1 VAPIT
6 SRLCQD
12 KVITDLQHGG
22 RMTQTNAAVTP
33 LPPLVVDR
41 LSPIPLYY
49 QVATRLEQMIEAGEL
64 PVGSRLENEVD
75 LSDQLGVSRPT
86 MRRAISY
93 LVERGL
99 LVRRRGI
106 GTQVVQ
112 PKVRRPVELSS
123 LHDDLVKSGRGPR
136 TTVLSLEVR
145 PVTDVVA
152 HALGV
157 PDGTPA
163 THLERLRFAGDEPLA
178 IMRNVIPTSVLSL
191 QREDLERAGLYQL
204 LRAAGIEPRM
214 ATEQIGARAAT
225 LAEGRTLHEKRG
237 APLLTMSRTAWD
249 AAGRV
254 VEHGDHVYRAGHH
267 SFEIHLSVS

>member
-1 VAPIT
+1 MAP
-6 SRLCQD
+6 
-12 KVITDLQHGG
+12 
-22 RMTQTNAAVTP
+22 TNASTTP

-41 LSPIPLYY
+41 FSPIPLYY
-49 QVATRLEQMIEAGEL
+49 QVAIRLEQMIETGEL

-106 GTQVVQ
+106 GTQVIQ

-123 LHDDLVKSGRGPR
+123 LHDDLEKTGRAPR
-136 TTVLSLEVR
+136 TEVLSFEVR
-145 PVTDVVA
+145 PVTDVMA

-163 THLERLRFAGDEPLA
+163 THLQRLRYAGDEPLA
-178 IMRNVIPTSVLSL
+178 LMRNVIPTTVLDL
-191 QREDLERAGLYQL
+191 RREDLEQAGLYQL
-204 LRAAGIEPRM
+204 LRAAGSEPRM

-225 LAEGRTLHEKRG
+225 AAEARTLREKRG

-249 AAGRV
+249 SAGRV
-254 VEHGDHVYRAGHH
+254 VEQGDHVYRAGHY
-267 SFEIHLSVS
+267 SFEIQLSVG

>member
-1 VAPIT
+1 
-6 SRLCQD
+6 
-12 KVITDLQHGG
+12 
-22 RMTQTNAAVTP
+22 MTVPKAAVTP

-49 QVATRLEQMIEAGEL
+49 QVATRLEQLIESGEL
-64 PVGSRLENEVD
+64 PVGSRLENELD
-75 LSDQLGVSRPT
+75 LSHQLGVSRPT

-106 GTQVVQ
+106 GTQVVR
-112 PKVRRPVELSS
+112 PKVRRPVSLSS
-123 LHDDLVKSGRGPR
+123 LHDDLSTTGRTPH
-136 TTVLSLEVR
+136 TEVLSFDVR
-145 PVTDVVA
+145 PVTDVMA

-163 THLERLRFAGDEPLA
+163 THLERLRYAGDEPLA
-178 IMRNVIPTSVLSL
+178 LMRNVVPTTVLAL
-191 QREDLERAGLYQL
+191 RPEDLEHAGLYEL
-204 LRAAGIEPRM
+204 LRAAGSEPRM

-225 LAEGRTLHEKRG
+225 VAEARTLREKRG

-249 AAGRV
+249 GSGRV
-254 VEHGDHVYRAGHH
+254 VEHGDHVYRPAHY
-267 SFEIHLSVS
+267 SFEISLSVG

>member
-1 VAPIT
+1 MAQP
-6 SRLCQD
+6 
-12 KVITDLQHGG
+12 K
-22 RMTQTNAAVTP
+22 AAVTS
-33 LPPLVVDR
+33 LPPVVVDR

-49 QVATRLEQMIEAGEL
+49 QVAIRLEQLIESGAL
-64 PVGSRLENEVD
+64 PVGSRLENELD
-75 LSDQLGVSRPT
+75 LSNQLGVSRPT

-112 PKVRRPVELSS
+112 PKVRRPVALSS
-123 LHDDLVKSGRGPR
+123 LHDDLSKSGRAPH
-136 TTVLSLEVR
+136 TEVLSFEVR

-157 PDGTPA
+157 PHGTPA

-178 IMRNVIPTSVLSL
+178 LMRNVVPTTVLTL
-191 QREDLERAGLYQL
+191 QREDLEQSGLYEL
-204 LRAAGIEPRM
+204 LRAAGNEPSM

-225 LAEGRTLHEKRG
+225 PAEARTLHEKRG

-249 AAGRV
+249 ATGRV
-254 VEHGDHVYRAGHH
+254 VEHGDHVYRPAHY
-267 SFEIHLSVS
+267 SFEIHLSVG

>member
-1 VAPIT
+1 MSQPNV
-6 SRLCQD
+6 
-12 KVITDLQHGG
+12 
-22 RMTQTNAAVTP
+22 AVTP

-49 QVATRLEQMIEAGEL
+49 QVATRLEQLIESGEL
-64 PVGSRLENEVD
+64 PVGSRLENELD

-123 LHDDLVKSGRGPR
+123 LHDDLSKTGRAPR
-136 TTVLSLEVR
+136 TEVLSFEVR
-145 PVTDVVA
+145 PVTDVMA

-163 THLERLRFAGDEPLA
+163 THLERLRYAGDEPLA
-178 IMRNVIPTSVLSL
+178 LMRNVVPTTVLAL
-191 QREDLERAGLYQL
+191 RREELEHAGLYQV
-204 LRAAGIEPRM
+204 LRAAGCEPRM

-225 LAEGRTLHEKRG
+225 PTEARTLREKRG

-254 VEHGDHVYRAGHH
+254 VEHGDHVYRAGHYT
-267 SFEIHLSVS
+267 FEISLSVR

>member
-1 VAPIT
+1 MLHP
-6 SRLCQD
+6 
-12 KVITDLQHGG
+12 
-22 RMTQTNAAVTP
+22 NAAVTP

-49 QVATRLEQMIEAGEL
+49 QVATRLEEMIESGEL
-64 PVGSRLENEVD
+64 PVGSRLENELD

-123 LHDDLVKSGRGPR
+123 LHDDLTKTGRAPR
-136 TTVLSLEVR
+136 TEVLSLEVR
-145 PVTDVVA
+145 PVSDVVA

-163 THLERLRFAGDEPLA
+163 THLERLRYAGE
-178 IMRNVIPTSVLSL
+178 
-191 QREDLERAGLYQL
+191 
-204 LRAAGIEPRM
+204 
-214 ATEQIGARAAT
+214 
-225 LAEGRTLHEKRG
+225 
-237 APLLTMSRTAWD
+237 
-249 AAGRV
+249 
-254 VEHGDHVYRAGHH
+254 
-267 SFEIHLSVS
+267 

>member
-1 VAPIT
+1 MA
-6 SRLCQD
+6 
-12 KVITDLQHGG
+12 
-22 RMTQTNAAVTP
+22 QTNVEITP

-41 LSPIPLYY
+41 FSPIPLYY
-49 QVATRLEQMIEAGEL
+49 QVATHLELMIESGAL
-64 PVGSRLENEVD
+64 PVGSRLENELD

-123 LHDDLVKSGRGPR
+123 LHDDLSKTGRAPR
-136 TTVLSLEVR
+136 TEVLSLEVH
-145 PVTDVVA
+145 PVTDVMA

-163 THLERLRFAGDEPLA
+163 THLERLRYAGDEPLA
-178 IMRNVIPTSVLSL
+178 LMRNVIPTSVLEL
-191 QREDLERAGLYQL
+191 RQEDLEQAGLYQL
-204 LRAAGIEPRM
+204 LRAAGTEPRM

-225 LAEGRTLHEKRG
+225 PAEARTLHEKRG

-254 VEHGDHVYRAGHH
+254 VEHGDHVYRAGHY
-267 SFEIHLSVS
+267 SFEIHLSVG

>member
-1 VAPIT
+1 MSQP
-6 SRLCQD
+6 
-12 KVITDLQHGG
+12 
-22 RMTQTNAAVTP
+22 NAAVTP

-49 QVATRLEQMIEAGEL
+49 QVATRLEQMIESGQL
-64 PVGSRLENEVD
+64 PVGSRLENELD

-99 LVRRRGI
+99 LVRRRGV

-123 LHDDLVKSGRGPR
+123 LHDDLSKTGRTPR
-136 TTVLSLEVR
+136 TEVLGFEVR
-145 PVTDVVA
+145 PVTDVMA

-157 PDGTPA
+157 ADGTLA
-163 THLERLRFAGDEPLA
+163 THLERLRYADDEPLA
-178 IMRNVIPTSVLSL
+178 IMRNVVPTSVLNL
-191 QREDLERAGLYQL
+191 RLEELEQAGLYQL
-204 LRAAGIEPRM
+204 LRAAGCEPRM

-225 LAEGRTLHEKRG
+225 PGEARTLKERRG

-254 VEHGDHVYRAGHH
+254 IEHGDHVYRAGHY
-267 SFEIHLSVS
+267 SFEISLSVG